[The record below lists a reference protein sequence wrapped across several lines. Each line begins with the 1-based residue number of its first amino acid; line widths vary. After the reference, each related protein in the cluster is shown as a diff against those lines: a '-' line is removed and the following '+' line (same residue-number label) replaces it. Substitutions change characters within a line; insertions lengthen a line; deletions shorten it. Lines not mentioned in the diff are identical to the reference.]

1 MHPRT
6 ESRTRLHPLPNPN
19 ANEPETRTQISP
31 SPYASPHHTPHRSQ
45 LGALARRDVDA
56 LAAARRLEM
65 RPKCALTSWRETT
78 NVREGDDEPAST
90 RATGPGTG
98 TGPGSDTATRTVS
111 VTARRFRATFR
122 ASNRRGAGGGD
133 GVDIVADVVIPAEFP
148 RKPPTFALA
157 LERGAAPRPPP
168 PSDVDADVDAGVHA
182 GERPANDRRTTGE
195 EEDRSATTFA
205 SNDLRLMEEETNA
218 RCLSLVPLG
227 DADETLGYQVVRLM
241 QAVDAATERERWGGA
256 DDEAAGVRQTRRG
269 RERRKE
275 LPPLL

>member
-1 MHPRT
+1 M
-6 ESRTRLHPLPNPN
+6 
-19 ANEPETRTQISP
+19 
-31 SPYASPHHTPHRSQ
+31 
-45 LGALARRDVDA
+45 
-56 LAAARRLEM
+56 
-65 RPKCALTSWRETT
+65 
-78 NVREGDDEPAST
+78 
-90 RATGPGTG
+90 
-98 TGPGSDTATRTVS
+98 
-111 VTARRFRATFR
+111 
-122 ASNRRGAGGGD
+122 
-133 GVDIVADVVIPAEFP
+133 
-148 RKPPTFALA
+148 
-157 LERGAAPRPPP
+157 
-168 PSDVDADVDAGVHA
+168 DADVDAGVHA

-218 RCLSLVPLG
+218 RCLSLVPPG

>member
-1 MHPRT
+1 MRIPANANASSPEPSLEPLT
-6 ESRTRLHPLPNPN
+6 RTRTNPHRTPHP
-19 ANEPETRTQISP
+19 TT
-31 SPYASPHHTPHRSQ
+31 PHIPHTPHRSQ

-65 RPKCALTSWRETT
+65 RPKCALKSWRETT
-78 NVREGDDEPAST
+78 TREGDDEPAST
-90 RATGPGTG
+90 RATGTG

-133 GVDIVADVVIPAEFP
+133 GADVVADIVIPAEFP

-168 PSDVDADVDAGVHA
+168 PSDVDADVDVGVHA

>member
-1 MHPRT
+1 MHP
-6 ESRTRLHPLPNPN
+6 LLNPN
-19 ANEPETRTQISP
+19 ANEPESRQIEP

-133 GVDIVADVVIPAEFP
+133 GVDIVADVVVPAEFP

-218 RCLSLVPLG
+218 RCLSLVPPG

>member
-1 MHPRT
+1 M
-6 ESRTRLHPLPNPN
+6 
-19 ANEPETRTQISP
+19 
-31 SPYASPHHTPHRSQ
+31 
-45 LGALARRDVDA
+45 DA

-65 RPKCALTSWRETT
+65 RPKCALKSWRETT
-78 NVREGDDEPAST
+78 RDVDDAAEGNEGPEPS
-90 RATGPGTG
+90 RGTGPGTPG
-98 TGPGSDTATRTVS
+98 PPGPGTRTVS

-122 ASNRRGAGGGD
+122 ASNRRGVGGGD
-133 GVDIVADVVIPAEFP
+133 GAEIVADVVVPAEFP
-148 RKPPTFALA
+148 RRPPTFALA

-168 PSDVDADVDAGVHA
+168 PSDVDAAKDGTSAG
-182 GERPANDRRTTGE
+182 GE
-195 EEDRSATTFA
+195 EPALDRSATTFA

-218 RCLSLVPLG
+218 TCLSLVPPG